1 LESLGVILLYF
12 RGAFILFDLFID
24 LPLEIRFHNPS
35 KRFPAYATNDGESTM
50 SMASRST
57 RCETLKARKTAAKI
71 ALLTVVLTVSG
82 AVSIAQPPTA
92 TLNIQLDKPAHT
104 VSPTLY
110 GLMTEEIN
118 YSYDGGLYAEMV
130 RNRTFQDHGF
140 GGVAHWNI
148 EHMGNSIATM
158 AVDQAEGPSA
168 ALEHSL
174 AIDVKQADSANR
186 AGVRNEGF
194 WGMALRPDTT
204 YKGSLYAKAD
214 SADVG
219 PLSAELVNDNTGK
232 SLASA
237 TVPVLSTDWKRYEFT
252 LTTGK
257 IETSSENHLQ
267 LTVGHA
273 GKIWIDLVSLF
284 PPTYKNRDNG
294 NRPDIME
301 MMAAMHPTFLRLPG
315 GNYLEGDQ
323 IDERFD
329 WKNTIGPL
337 VDRPTHRSPWNYQSS
352 DGMGLLEFLEWT
364 EDLKIDTVLAVYAG
378 YSLKGDHISPGPAL
392 VPFLQDA
399 LDEIEFTT
407 GDTSTKWGAVRAKL
421 GHPAPFP
428 VKYVEIGN
436 EDWFDRSGSYEGR
449 YAQFYK
455 AIKAKYPQL
464 QLIATAPLKRM
475 KPDVQDD
482 HYYKRAD
489 EFFADVKHYDTI
501 DRNGPKIF
509 VGEWATREGS
519 PTTNMGAALGDAAWM
534 TGMERNSDLIVMAS
548 YAPLFVNVNPGGMQ
562 WESDLI
568 GYDALT
574 SYGSPGYYAQ
584 VMFAK
589 YLGTEVPTSSM
600 IDGGNERFFYSVTR
614 DPAKGAV
621 YLKLVNASSV
631 AQPVEVQLAGATSIG
646 STGTLV
652 TLSGVTLAQT
662 NTLSSPTRIVPVQ
675 TLLKGAGAKFSHT
688 VPAYSVQVLE
698 LQAK

>member
-1 LESLGVILLYF
+1 MVMISRFVGNGSLRIQRVI
-12 RGAFILFDLFID
+12 
-24 LPLEIRFHNPS
+24 
-35 KRFPAYATNDGESTM
+35 AT
-50 SMASRST
+50 
-57 RCETLKARKTAAKI
+57 I
-71 ALLTVVLTVSG
+71 ALLTTGSVFSATVGMGQPSVV
-82 AVSIAQPPTA
+82 
-92 TLNIQLDKPAHT
+92 TLNIQLDKPVHA

-148 EHMGNSIATM
+148 EHLGNSIASM
-158 AVDQAEGPSA
+158 AIDPAEGPSA

-174 AIDVKQADSANR
+174 AIDVKSADAADR
-186 AGVRNEGF
+186 AGVRNEGY
-194 WGMALRPDTT
+194 WGMALRPNIT

-214 SADVG
+214 SIDVG
-219 PLSAELVNDNTGK
+219 PLTTDLINDNTGK
-232 SLASA
+232 SVA
-237 TVPVLSTDWKRYEFT
+237 TATLPILSTEWKRYEFT

-257 IETSSENHLQ
+257 IETSRENHLL

-273 GKIWIDLVSLF
+273 GKVWIDLVSLF
-284 PPTYKNRDNG
+284 PPTYKNRENG
-294 NRPDIME
+294 NRPDLME
-301 MMAAMHPTFLRLPG
+301 MMAAMHPKFLRLPG

-364 EDLKIDTVLAVYAG
+364 EDLNIQTVLAVYAG
-378 YSLKGDHISPGPAL
+378 YSLKGDHIPPGPAL
-392 VPFLQDA
+392 TPFVQDA
-399 LDEIEFTT
+399 LDEIEFAT

-421 GHPAPFP
+421 GHPQPFP

-464 QLIATAPLKRM
+464 ELIATAPLKRM
-475 KPDVQDD
+475 KPDVVDD

-568 GYDALT
+568 GYDALS

-584 VMFAK
+584 AMFAK
-589 YLGTEVPTSSM
+589 YLGTEVPASSS
-600 IDGGNERFFYSVTR
+600 DGAPQRFFYSVTR
-614 DPAKGAV
+614 DPAKGAM
-621 YLKLVNASSV
+621 YLKLVNASSA
-631 AQPVEVQLAGATSIG
+631 AQPIQVELKGATSIAN
-646 STGTLV
+646 TGTLI
-652 TLSGVTLAQT
+652 TLTGASLAQT
-662 NTLSSPTRIVPVQ
+662 NTIAMPKRIVPVQ
-675 TLLKGAGAKFSHT
+675 TTLSNAGQKFSYS
-688 VPAYSVQVLE
+688 VPAYSIQVLE
-698 LQAK
+698 LQVK